1 MGNEG
6 FGQIAPYGFG
16 TWDVWRSRY
25 EQAKYKIR
33 QSKGDCQGC
42 QQHQEDRLEKD
53 DDASQSCSSRGEV
66 WLIIDSIGD
75 GIHDDLLSNE
85 WYAKVNSHFG
95 INITTMP

>member
-1 MGNEG
+1 MC
-6 FGQIAPYGFG
+6 
-16 TWDVWRSRY
+16 V
-25 EQAKYKIR
+25 
-33 QSKGDCQGC
+33 CQGC

-95 INITTMP
+95 INITTMLWFIHWIVEVYDLVSHQFDWQTAFA